1 LLDEERQALQAG
13 AVHFLQKPV
22 NKDVLLP
29 AIRNAIKSPPLGG
42 KKAMN
47 RCQLSGTLFFRNW
60 VRLFESF
67 YFAEPTRKRV
77 TR

>member
-1 LLDEERQALQAG
+1 LPDEERQALQAG

-42 KKAMN
+42 KK
-47 RCQLSGTLFFRNW
+47 GY
-60 VRLFESF
+60 E
-67 YFAEPTRKRV
+67 
-77 TR
+77 